1 VKRRALLALLPA
13 GLVAACGDEDRAL
26 YGPVRIA
33 TGSTTAVYWAYGNA
47 IAELIRQRL
56 PHLRPSVLPTAASA
70 ENIDRVLGG
79 TAELGFTQA
88 DVAGPIATGS
98 PLGRQLLSLARLYD
112 DYVHLVVRAS
122 GPIHKLADVSGH
134 KISIGVTGSGTAFTA
149 GRLLAVGGNLR
160 DTTTVVALSLDGS
173 AEALLD
179 GTIDGF
185 FFSGGLPV
193 AAINTLAKKMEL
205 RLVPLGDFVQ
215 PMREKNGEYYVDRVL
230 PAATY
235 LGTAAI
241 ETIGIP
247 NYLVVRASM
256 SDTMAY
262 AVTELLFTGQDVLA
276 RAHPAGARLNI
287 RSAIATPPLVLHPGA
302 ARYYRHVK
310 E

>member
-1 VKRRALLALLPA
+1 MKRRALLALLPA
-13 GLVAACGDEDRAL
+13 GLVAACSGNDREL
-26 YGPVRIA
+26 NGPVRIA
-33 TGSTTAVYWAYGNA
+33 TGSTTAVYWAYGTA
-47 IAELIRQRL
+47 IAELIRIRL

-70 ENIDRVLGG
+70 ENISRVLGG
-79 TAELGFTQA
+79 SAELGFTQA
-88 DVAGPIATGS
+88 DIAGPIATAY
-98 PLGRQLLSLARLYD
+98 PLGHQLMSLARLYD

-134 KISIGVTGSGTAFTA
+134 KVSIGVNGSGTAITA
-149 GRLLAVGGNLR
+149 GLLLDVGGNLR
-160 DTTTVVALSLDGS
+160 GTTNVVELSLDAS
-173 AEALLD
+173 ARGLLD
-179 GTIDGF
+179 NTIDGF

-193 AAINTLAKKMEL
+193 AAINTLAKKAEL

-230 PAATY
+230 PASTY
-235 LGTAAI
+235 LGIAAT

-247 NYLVVRASM
+247 NYLVVRSSM

-262 AVTELLFTGQDVLA
+262 ALTELLFTGQDVLA
-276 RAHPAGARLNI
+276 RAHPTGARLNI

>member
-1 VKRRALLALLPA
+1 MRRRALLALAPA
-13 GLVAACGDEDRAL
+13 GLLAACGSDDKEL

-47 IAELIRQRL
+47 IAELIRSRL
-56 PHLRPSVLPTAASA
+56 PHLKPSVLPTAASA
-70 ENIDRVLGG
+70 ENINRVLGG
-79 TAELGFTQA
+79 SAELGFTQA
-88 DVAGPIATGS
+88 DIAGPIATAS

-112 DYVHLVVRAS
+112 DYVQLVVRAS
-122 GPIHKLADVSGH
+122 GPIHKLADISGH
-134 KISIGVTGSGTAFTA
+134 TISIGLNGSGTAITA
-149 GRLLAVGGNLR
+149 SRLMDAGGALH
-160 DTTTVVALSLDGS
+160 DTTTVVELSLDASTLG
-173 AEALLD
+173 LLD

-193 AAINTLAKKMEL
+193 AAINTLAQKLEL
-205 RLVPLGDFVQ
+205 RLVPLGEYVQ
-215 PMREKNGEYYVDRVL
+215 AMREKNGEYYVDRVV
-230 PAATY
+230 PALTYARTAT
-235 LGTAAI
+235 T

-256 SDTMAY
+256 SDGMAY
-262 AVTELLFTGQDVLA
+262 ALTELLFTGQDVLA
-276 RAHPAGARLNI
+276 HAHPTGARLNI